1 MKHSCT
7 NSLRS
12 LVAFLHSL
20 VAFESSNKNIKFRCL
35 AEQILF
41 VFSVCLHSMG
51 PNGSREVLLAE
62 FETKFFFISVQNT
75 TGDSMALDKQVE

>member
-1 MKHSCT
+1 MKHSCA
-7 NSLRS
+7 NLLRS

-41 VFSVCLHSMG
+41 FSASVYTQWA

-75 TGDSMALDKQVE
+75 TGDSLALNKQVE